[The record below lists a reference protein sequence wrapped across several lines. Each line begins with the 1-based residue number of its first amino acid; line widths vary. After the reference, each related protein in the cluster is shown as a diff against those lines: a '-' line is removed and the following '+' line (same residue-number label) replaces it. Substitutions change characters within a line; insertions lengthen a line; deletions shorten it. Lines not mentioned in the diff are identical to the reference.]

1 MTDSTIRPVRLWTP
15 QIQWE
20 ERDDGAILV
29 WQKDAL
35 GPYPARMSDRIAH
48 WAEAAPDR
56 PWMAERDADGA
67 WHGVTYAELAGHV
80 QAIGQGLLDLG
91 LGSERP
97 LLILSGNS
105 VGHALMALGA
115 QHAGIPSACISPAYA
130 LASGELGK
138 LTAVR
143 DQITPGAVY
152 AEDVDAFSTALGGVL
167 AGLPVIGRRGSVT
180 LTLEAL
186 LATTP
191 GDAVREAHAATGP
204 DTVAKFMF
212 TSGTTGSPKAV
223 ITTQR
228 MLCANAEQSTDC
240 FAYLRDEPPVVLDWS
255 PWNHVAGGN
264 KVFNVTLYNG
274 GTLYIDGGR
283 PTREAFG
290 QTLANLREI
299 RPTWY
304 WNVPFG
310 YEMLAEAMEADPAL
324 ARNFFH
330 DLKVMFYAGAAMG
343 RHTWDKLD
351 GLSKQLHGQRV
362 LLTSGLGSTE
372 TAPFAIFN
380 TDPASEAGN
389 VGLPARDLVLK
400 LVPVEDKWEARV
412 KGPNITPG
420 YWRNPELTAEVFDDE
435 GFYCLGDALRFAVP
449 GDPSK
454 GFFFDGRVAEN
465 FKMSTGTWVGVGALR
480 AKLIDAMGGLIRDA
494 VILGE
499 GQDAL
504 SALLVPFRPAIER
517 LVPGGDALDEAA
529 LLAHPTLRGALAE
542 RLTAYNAAN
551 RGMSLRIT
559 RAMLIDQP
567 LSFERG
573 EVTDKGSVNQRAVR
587 NGRPD
592 LAARLNGNG
601 PEVIL
606 PKAPEDALHG

>member
-1 MTDSTIRPVRLWTP
+1 MTDSTIRPAALWSPRITWQDRP
-15 QIQWE
+15 
-20 ERDDGAILV
+20 DGSIVLR
-29 WQKDAL
+29 QKDPL
-35 GPYPARMSDRIAH
+35 GAHPDRMSDRIAH

-56 PWMAERDADGA
+56 VWMTERGPDGG
-67 WHGVTYAELAGHV
+67 WQGVSYGALAGHV

-91 LGSERP
+91 LSVDRP

-115 QHAGIPSACISPAYA
+115 QHAGIPSAAIAPAYA
-130 LASGELGK
+130 LASGDQDK
-138 LTAVR
+138 LRAVR

-152 AEDVDAFSTALGGVL
+152 AEDAAPFAAALDGVL
-167 AGLPVIGRRGSVT
+167 AGLPVIGRRGPVA
-180 LTLEAL
+180 LTLEAIL
-186 LATTP
+186 RTRP
-191 GDAVREAHAATGP
+191 GPGVAAAHAATGP

-274 GTLYIDGGR
+274 GTLHIDGGR

-290 QTLANLREI
+290 QTIANLREI

-324 ARNFFH
+324 AQSFFH
-330 DLKVMFYAGAAMG
+330 DLKVMFYAGAAMA

-351 GLSKQLHGQRV
+351 ALSRQVHGRRV
-362 LLTSGLGSTE
+362 LLTTGLGSTE

-380 TDPASEAGN
+380 TDPGAEAGN
-389 VGLPARDLVLK
+389 VGLPARDLILK
-400 LVPVEDKWEARV
+400 LVPVDGKWEARV
-412 KGPNITPG
+412 KGPNVTPG
-420 YWRNPELTAEVFDDE
+420 YWRNPALTAEVFDDE
-435 GFYCLGDALRFAVP
+435 GFFCLGDALRFAVP
-449 GDPSK
+449 GDPSA

-465 FKMSTGTWVGVGALR
+465 FKMSTGTWVNVGALR
-480 AKLIDAMGGLIRDA
+480 ARLIDAMGGLVRDA

-499 GQDAL
+499 GQGRL
-504 SALLVPFRPAIER
+504 SALLLPFRPAIER
-517 LVPGGDALDEAA
+517 LIPGGAGLSDAA
-529 LLAHPTLRGALAE
+529 LLAHPDLRRALAAG
-542 RLTAYNAAN
+542 LSAHNAAHP
-551 RGMSLRIT
+551 GLSLRID
-559 RAMLIDQP
+559 RAMVIDRP

-573 EVTDKGSVNQRAVR
+573 EVTDKGSVNQRAIR

-592 LAARLNGNG
+592 LAARLEAGG
-601 PEVIL
+601 AEVIRPL
-606 PKAPEDALHG
+606 TQPATE